1 MHLESNAVLRKIE
14 HVAESEGF
22 PIVGPNVGTWL
33 RQFARLT
40 GAKRVFEFGS
50 GYGCSACWFGQALP
64 EDGQMVLTDVNETTS
79 TVRRRFSRMPAS
91 TAL

>member
-1 MHLESNAVLRKIE
+1 MSELFLGKHAPDDISDFARHMYLESNAVLRRME

-22 PIVGPNVGTWL
+22 PIVGPNVGTWF

-64 EDGQMVLTDVNETTS
+64 EDGQMYSPT
-79 TVRRRFSRMPAS
+79 
-91 TAL
+91 